1 MKKALFII
9 LLSCLV
15 IGIVGHL
22 VVAFVIS
29 G

>member
-1 MKKALFII
+1 MKKALFIT